1 MKSMNLKTSQMQQQ
15 QKHGAAI
22 IAKDRYVFR
31 WGFELPSHVVQQAEH
46 LQTLSENRRNA
57 TEEGTSLKDGQQNS
71 SRRPKQ

>member
-1 MKSMNLKTSQMQQQ
+1 MQQQ

-46 LQTLSENRRNA
+46 LQTVSENKTKRNGRRNF
-57 TEEGTSLKDGQQNS
+57 
-71 SRRPKQ
+71 P